1 MSNVNVTM
9 NLVGGSR
16 KGKYPS
22 QQGSDWSMN
31 MYPEKNDS
39 QQYMCSVPGLKYISQ
54 VVSDGSAFR
63 GCYVASSGLTSEG
76 GQQELFAVY
85 GSTLYR
91 YDQSITVH
99 AIGTINSLTTR
110 VSFAES
116 GGPRPFLYLVDG
128 TGFYYYN
135 IGEGGSLTQATLP
148 EPVDDDTRNVK
159 PTHIAVVGGIAVI
172 NDAES
177 GYAYYTNAYPLA
189 SDTRTVYEMANGAP
203 VYESADSVK
212 IKTIEVSSASYMWL
226 DDYGVQHYF
235 NAESSSDKISAVYAM
250 GSALYLFGPTS
261 VEIWQRGSD
270 SYATWIRTSYT
281 INTENG
287 LAETYSI
294 TSVNNSLIYVA
305 SGKSMGKC
313 VMGLSGTTFERISQ
327 PWLDAK
333 LLQAT
338 EIYGFSF
345 STTGHNFFV
354 LQMSGLNETW
364 VYDAANSQ
372 WHQNCS
378 LVYATGRLTSW
389 RVAGM
394 AWWRQQMLA
403 FTTDGFLESHMND
416 YYYEDFSSTQKL
428 PMVRKRQTPVVVDD
442 YKPFIFNEMSVECN
456 VGAFDGYYE
465 TDPFLL
471 LEVSSDGG
479 NTFGNAVQESL
490 GRTGQYSA
498 RVRFLGLGLNRLCV
512 VRITYSNPTDFV
524 VTASSNRVTATEA
537 PI

>member
-1 MSNVNVTM
+1 M
-9 NLVGGSR
+9 NLVGGSKR
-16 KGKYPS
+16 GKYPS

-31 MYPEKNDS
+31 MYPEKNDTN
-39 QQYMCSVPGLKYISQ
+39 QYMCSVPGLKFIRQ
-54 VVSDGSAFR
+54 VADSSNAFR
-63 GCYVASSGLTSEG
+63 GCYVASTGLSAEG

-91 YDQSITVH
+91 LDQSIGVF
-99 AIGTINSLTTR
+99 AIGTLNSLSTR

-116 GGPRPFLYLVDG
+116 GGPRPFLYVVDG
-128 TGFYYYN
+128 TGFYYYD
-135 IGEGGSLTQATLP
+135 IAEGGSLIQATLP
-148 EPVDDDTRNVK
+148 EPVDDDTRNIK
-159 PTHIAVVGGIAVI
+159 PTHVAVVGGIAVI
-172 NDAES
+172 NDTGS
-177 GYAYYTNAYPLA
+177 GYAYYSQPYPLA
-189 SDTRTVYEMANGAP
+189 ADTRTVYEMANGSP
-203 VYESADSVK
+203 VYESSDSVK
-212 IKTIEVSSASYMWL
+212 IVTKEVASASYMWL

-235 NAESSSDKISAVYAM
+235 NAESSSDKITAVYSM

-287 LAETYSI
+287 LAETYSV

-313 VMGLSGTTFERISQ
+313 IMGLTGTTFDRISQ

-364 VYDAANSQ
+364 VYDAGNGA

-378 LVYATGRLTSW
+378 LIYDTGRFTSW
-389 RVAGM
+389 RVGGI
-394 AWWRQQMLA
+394 AWWKQKMYA
-403 FTTDGFLESHMND
+403 FTTDGLLETHMND
-416 YYYEDFSSTQKL
+416 YFYEDFDGSKRL
-428 PMVRKRQTPVVVDD
+428 PMVRTRQTPGVVDD
-442 YKPFIFNEMSVECN
+442 YRPFIFNEMSVECN

-465 TDPFLL
+465 KDPFLL

-479 NTFGNAVQESL
+479 NTFGNAIQESL
-490 GRTGQYSA
+490 GHTGEYSH
-498 RVRFLGLGLNRLCV
+498 RVRFLGLGMNRLCV

-524 VTASSNRVTATEA
+524 ITASGMRVTATKA
-537 PI
+537 AI